1 MFELESKLDL
11 SGKQSFQNL
20 CVQTQGFLKTTM
32 SYFMGFM
39 KTWCSLLW
47 VLKTITVCF
56 IGDILV
62 RLVHY
67 MRKPLK
73 IQAFQGFLLVM
84 VVIGFVFSLNSTGCL
99 NPVLFPHYMYLDN
112 DYCCISYSL
121 VYSPFM
127 AQSSS
132 WLPCSVM
139 LPFFITMIL
148 SAWRM
153 VLKR

>member
-47 VLKTITVCF
+47 VLKTISVCF

-73 IQAFQGFLLVM
+73 IQAFQGFLSVA
-84 VVIGFVFSLNSTGCL
+84 VIGFVFSLKRLSAS
-99 NPVLFPHYMYLDN
+99 FYLPF
-112 DYCCISYSL
+112 
-121 VYSPFM
+121 YSPYHYTFYK
-127 AQSSS
+127 
-132 WLPCSVM
+132 
-139 LPFFITMIL
+139 ITL
-148 SAWRM
+148 
-153 VLKR
+153 